1 MSSEGGKKKSMLK
14 AFKPKKPIEIGPDEP
29 SPEGLANSIT
39 AAVPQ
44 AAAGPRM
51 FAKIVKQE
59 KVLAPALAP
68 APAPAPRKNTTSRA
82 NRPKPAFL
90 IAPGPAPAPAEAKQS
105 KQSKA
110 SINDMLAEIT
120 GQAVVELPA
129 RGVVPQV
136 ALEDLERS
144 APCRRDKAEEV
155 FLLPR
160 VVVNFEAQDDDEMP
174 LMPKK
179 VKGKSGV
186 TAFTKKA
193 ALLQAAAETTQD
205 SRLKKIERAIK
216 VSTAKDPYQD
226 AEPDPY
232 YPEDRKGFTRFIATR
247 FKTFLLPDELGKK
260 IDENACSKMELKTYA
275 YQAFI
280 REYMRQASP
289 YRGVLVYHGL
299 GSGKTCTAIAASE
312 ALYAQDNKKIIVMTP
327 TSLKENFLNEIMFC
341 GFRHFRLKNVWR
353 SFDLTNAANRLF
365 AESVAGIPEKLIN
378 SILRRS
384 EERHVFWMPDLNEPE
399 SKSNFDDLEDWQRS
413 AIREQLYEVIQKKF
427 TFIGYTGV
435 TYDFLKNIEQN
446 DPTFFD
452 NAIVVVD
459 EVHNLTRLMVGKLDK
474 YYAIKKSMTAAKAR
488 GDEAK
493 FQKRIR
499 SVERAYLFYKF
510 LTEAKNT
517 KIIALS
523 GTPIVNQPTEIGI
536 LANVLHG
543 YFHSVRDAIA
553 STDDKVIAKAKAVL
567 KAHPRVNYYSIT
579 KAEGTSALFFTI
591 LDEGYIK
598 IFDDTTG
605 ELQGILYAGVDEAEP
620 VTIQDLYTGVTAE
633 LKAAGVTLTG
643 RPEYKDLPLMPPTVE
658 EFMDNF
664 IDPIRLEVKNPIT
677 FAKRMSGLVSYYR
690 GSKEELMPRVT
701 IDEQVPCPFE
711 AALSQNQ
718 YTIARVRELE
728 QESKKKK
735 KPAFSEAMDLAE
747 SENSSYRFRSRAA
760 CNFAFPSDIERPY
773 PKKKSDLKKAVG
785 VSKSAVYEGAID
797 LGEDDTDLA
806 TAELAEIK
814 QADAEEEA
822 IADEGDDDLFSPA
835 ADADAAGAAAG
846 GKRTHSTKT
855 YEQELREALETL
867 YARKDELF
875 QIDATLPENQQL
887 KTYSSKFAEIITRIN
902 ASKGSSLVY
911 STFKTVEG
919 IGVLGY
925 ALEANGFAPI
935 QIEGPEN
942 NLRFTEETEKAILE
956 NPEQPR
962 FIIYSGEQTVRERQT
977 LINIFNCRMDK
988 LPAEITRVLREAGF
1002 DDKPA
1007 APAGA
1012 AAGAAAGGGPA
1023 SVGNMRGDV
1032 CRAFMITGAG
1042 AEGLSLKNVRTV
1054 HIMEPYW
1061 NKVRTDQVKGRAV
1074 RICSHADLPW
1084 DERTVE
1090 VYTYLA
1096 MLNKKLDIVPALQI
1110 NDDSESSDQYILKL
1124 AETKEQVNSSI
1135 IALMKAGSVDC
1146 IINKADNE
1154 KDIRCLIQ
1162 EGSINDFLYDPRID
1176 ADIKMTEQGVR
1187 VETGAA
1193 AGAGAGAGAGAA
1205 KAVGR
1210 GVKFKGITYKLIVD
1224 PKTKK
1229 ELIYGMDDP
1238 FFGRPLGELQV
1249 NAATKKASLKFYE

>member
-1 MSSEGGKKKSMLK
+1 MSSKVEKPKSKLK
-14 AFKPKKPIEIGPDEP
+14 VFKPKKPVEIGPDEP
-29 SPEGLANSIT
+29 SPEGLANSLT

-44 AAAGPRM
+44 PAAGPPPVARPRM
-51 FAKIVKQE
+51 FAKGVEQE
-59 KVLAPALAP
+59 KVPVP
-68 APAPAPRKNTTSRA
+68 TPRKNTTARA

-90 IAPGPAPAPAEAKQS
+90 IAPGPVGGVMPSNEGRAAK
-105 KQSKA
+105 A
-110 SINDMLAEIT
+110 AVNDMLAEIT
-120 GQAVVELPA
+120 GQGVVELPA
-129 RGVVPQV
+129 QGIVPQERV
-136 ALEDLERS
+136 AESLEPS
-144 APCRRDKAEEV
+144 APCRRDKDEEV

-160 VVVNFEAQDDDEMP
+160 IVVNFEEKIP
-174 LMPKK
+174 IPKK
-179 VKGKSGV
+179 AKASVS
-186 TAFTKKA
+186 AITKKA
-193 ALLQAAAETTQD
+193 ALIQAAAETTQD

-226 AEPDPY
+226 ADPEPY

-247 FKTFLLPDELGKK
+247 FKTFVLPDELGKK

-399 SKSNFDDLEDWQRS
+399 SKSNFDALEDWQRS
-413 AIREQLYEVIQKKF
+413 AIREQLYEIIQKKF

-435 TYDFLKNIEQN
+435 TYDYLKNIEQN

-474 YYAIKKSMTAAKAR
+474 YYTIKKAMTDAKAR

-510 LTEAKNT
+510 LSEAKNT

-579 KAEGTSALFFTI
+579 KAEGTSTLFFTI

-598 IFDDTTG
+598 IFDDSTG

-620 VTIQDLYTGVTAE
+620 VTIQALYIDVTAD

-664 IDPIRLEVKNPIT
+664 IDPLRLEVKNPIT

-711 AALSQNQ
+711 APLSQNQ
-718 YTIARVRELE
+718 YTVARVRELE

-735 KPAFSEAMDLAE
+735 KPAFSEALELAE

-773 PKKKSDLKKAVG
+773 PKQKSDLKKAIG
-785 VSKSAVYEGAID
+785 VSKTAVYEGAID

-806 TAELAEIK
+806 KAEIAEIS

-822 IADEGDDDLFSPA
+822 IADEDAGADDLFSP
-835 ADADAAGAAAG
+835 DGAAGAAAG
-846 GKRTHSTKT
+846 GKKVHSTKT

-875 QIDATLPENQQL
+875 QIDATRPENQQL

-956 NPEQPR
+956 HPEQPR

-1007 APAGA
+1007 T
-1012 AAGAAAGGGPA
+1012 AGAAAGGGGPETL
-1023 SVGNMRGDV
+1023 GNIRGDV

-1096 MLNKKLDIVPALQI
+1096 MLNKKFDIVPALQI

-1124 AETKEQVNSSI
+1124 AETKERVNSSI
-1135 IALMKAGSVDC
+1135 IALMKAGAVDC

-1154 KDIRCLIQ
+1154 KDIKCLIQ
-1162 EGSINDFLYDPRID
+1162 EGSMNDFLYDPRID

-1193 AGAGAGAGAGAA
+1193 AGAP

-1210 GVKFKGITYKLIVD
+1210 GVKFKGISYKLIVD

-1229 ELIYGMDDP
+1229 EFVYGMDDP
-1238 FFGRPLGELQV
+1238 LFDRPIGELQV
-1249 NAATKKASLKFYE
+1249 NATTKKQSLKFYT

>member
-1 MSSEGGKKKSMLK
+1 MSSKVEKPKSKLK
-14 AFKPKKPIEIGPDEP
+14 AFKPKKGIQIGPDEP
-29 SPEGLANSIT
+29 SPEELANDLTT
-39 AAVPQ
+39 AVAQP
-44 AAAGPRM
+44 AAGPRM
-51 FAKIVKQE
+51 FGRRPETE
-59 KVLAPALAP
+59 KAAQPSVVAAAAAAINL
-68 APAPAPRKNTTSRA
+68 RRNTTARA
-82 NRPKPAFL
+82 NRQKPAFL
-90 IAPGPAPAPAEAKQS
+90 AAAVAKAKAKANVTVNELLANAQPYESAEAS
-105 KQSKA
+105 HA
-110 SINDMLAEIT
+110 AE
-120 GQAVVELPA
+120 
-129 RGVVPQV
+129 
-136 ALEDLERS
+136 LEQGRS
-144 APCRRDKAEEV
+144 APCDRTGSVEKPFLLPDVVLDLANAKAEES
-155 FLLPR
+155 
-160 VVVNFEAQDDDEMP
+160 EATP
-174 LMPKK
+174 VLKAKLKTGVSAAKK
-179 VKGKSGV
+179 QAS
-186 TAFTKKA
+186 
-193 ALLQAAAETTQD
+193 LLQAAAETSQD
-205 SRLKKIERAIK
+205 PRLKKIERAIK

-247 FKTFLLPDELGKK
+247 FKTFVLPDELGKK

-353 SFDLTNAANRLF
+353 AFDLTNAANRLF

-378 SILRRS
+378 SIMRRKPDN
-384 EERHVFWMPDLNEPE
+384 RQVFWMPDLNE
-399 SKSNFDDLEDWQRS
+399 SDTSSNFDTLEDWQRS
-413 AIREQLYEVIQKKF
+413 AIREQLYEVIQKRF
-427 TFIGYTGV
+427 TFIGYTGI

-452 NAIVVVD
+452 NAIIVVD

-474 YYAIKKSMTAAKAR
+474 YYSIKKAMTAAKGR
-488 GDEAK
+488 GDDAK
-493 FQKRIR
+493 YQKRIR

-536 LANVLHG
+536 LANMLHG
-543 YFHSVRDAIA
+543 YFHSVRDAIT
-553 STDDKVIAKAKAVL
+553 STEDRVIVKAKEIL
-567 KAHPRVNYYSIT
+567 KAHPRVNYYNIA
-579 KAEGTSALFFTI
+579 KAEGTSTLFFTI

-598 IFDDTTG
+598 IFDETTG

-620 VTIQDLYTGVTAE
+620 VTIQELYTSITADF
-633 LKAAGVTLTG
+633 KAAGITLTG
-643 RPEYKDLPLMPPTVE
+643 RPEYKDLPLMPPTVD
-658 EFMDNF
+658 EFVDNF
-664 IDPIRLEVKNPIT
+664 IDPLQLQVKNPIT

-701 IDEQVPCPFE
+701 IDEQVPCLFE

-718 YTIARVRELE
+718 YTVARVRELE

-735 KPAFSEAMDLAE
+735 KPAYSEAMDLAE

-773 PKKKSDLKKAVG
+773 PKKKADLKKAVG
-785 VSKSAVYEGAID
+785 VSKAAVYEGAID
-797 LGEDDTDLA
+797 LGEDDTELA
-806 TAELAEIK
+806 KAEEAELRQAEE
-814 QADAEEEA
+814 EEEA
-822 IADEGDDDLFSPA
+822 IAEDGIFELEGEEEEDQEVS
-835 ADADAAGAAAG
+835 AAG
-846 GKRTHSTKT
+846 GKKVISTKT
-855 YEQELREALETL
+855 YEQELREALDTL
-867 YARKDELF
+867 YERKDELF
-875 QIDATLPENQQL
+875 QMDDSLPENQQL
-887 KTYSSKFAEIITRIN
+887 KTYSSKFAEIIKRIES
-902 ASKGSSLVY
+902 SKGSSLVY

-935 QIEGPEN
+935 RIEGPEN
-942 NLRFTEETEKAILE
+942 NLRFTKETEEAILE

-962 FIIYSGEQTVRERQT
+962 FILYSGEQTVRERQT

-1002 DDKPA
+1002 DDKPT
-1007 APAGA
+1007 GA
-1012 AAGAAAGGGPA
+1012 AAAGGTP
-1023 SVGNMRGDV
+1023 VLGNMRGDV

-1096 MLNKKLDIVPALQI
+1096 MLNKKLEIIPALQI

-1124 AETKEQVNSSI
+1124 AEAKERVNSSI

-1154 KDIRCLIQ
+1154 RDIRCLIQ
-1162 EGSINDFLYDPRID
+1162 EGSMNDFLYDPRID

-1187 VETGAA
+1187 VETALEQ
-1193 AGAGAGAGAGAA
+1193 A

-1210 GVKFKGITYKLIVD
+1210 GVKHKGIAYKLIVD
-1224 PKTKK
+1224 AKTKK

-1238 FFGRPLGELQV
+1238 LFERPLGELQM
-1249 NAATKKASLKFYE
+1249 NAVTKKPSLKFYT